1 MNILG
6 IKLVTG
12 EEVIAVVI
20 RLPDGRLSLK
30 NAVQLR
36 MSPPQIA
43 GGQPGLGFTSFP
55 TFSIENQ
62 SIMIEP
68 IHVVYSYSPD
78 ESITHNYNRMF
89 GSGIITP
96 SKQIITG

>member
-12 EEVIAVVI
+12 EEVIADAT

-36 MSPPQIA
+36 MAPPQIA
-43 GGQPGLGFTSFP
+43 GGQPGLGFTPFP
-55 TFSIENQ
+55 AFSIENE
-62 SIMIEP
+62 SVTVEP
-68 IHVVYSYSPD
+68 LHVVYSYNPD
-78 ESITHNYNRMF
+78 ESITHNYSQMF